1 MPERVGQPE
10 QASWVEYPEPL
21 VMRGGDPHI
30 RALMRTISASES
42 NMDEPYRLLYG
53 GKLAED
59 LSRHPDICV
68 EIVAG
73 PNVGDCTTAAGRY
86 QFLTTTWEA
95 KAEEYHPNPPAW
107 FDVWREY
114 SFQPEYQDAVVH
126 SWLSDPSAWG
136 VDISEM
142 LRQDRLDE
150 VLYML
155 SGTWTSLGY
164 GIETNSMSSYLPQIY
179 SAMLEEELNQ
189 TGATF
194 PFDPGRS

>member
-1 MPERVGQPE
+1 
-10 QASWVEYPEPL
+10 
-21 VMRGGDPHI
+21 MRGGDPHI

-73 PNVGDCTTAAGRY
+73 PNIGDCTTAAGRY

-95 KAEEYHPNPPAW
+95 KAEEYHPNPPVW

-142 LRQDRLDE
+142 LRQERLDE